1 MTVAGWPTL
10 TLLMSDSPNA
20 TVIVILLVLTI
31 SANDELDALDVLD
44 ELDEP
49 EPPRLPALVPVLP
62 AEAELDDEPLDE
74 LADVDPPETESP
86 ASRLESDTI
95 VPLIGACNCVFS
107 RAAFAL
113 LTLASALYTDA

>member
-1 MTVAGWPTL
+1 MTCAPSSTPLSASSVTVAGWPTL

-31 SANDELDALDVLD
+31 SANDELEALDVLD

-62 AEAELDDEPLDE
+62 DEEELDDEPPDE
-74 LADVDPPETESP
+74 LAGVDPAETESP
-86 ASRLESDTI
+86 
-95 VPLIGACNCVFS
+95 G
-107 RAAFAL
+107 
-113 LTLASALYTDA
+113 